1 MFIEIKDG
9 KAVVSQD
16 GLAIPLVKRVYARDK
31 VKGKAS
37 FEMWMRFIYY
47 AYNKESI
54 YRNYLPKEREQK
66 VVEALFPDK
75 SVTYFKSLAGMKALI
90 DFYIESTYTFK
101 ELLYRRLLHDVEE
114 MMDKLSKIELTKT
127 VRLKRDIDVTFF
139 SKTEKKEVT
148 ENIKVDMRISV
159 DNSEEKIKAMDT
171 LDKLLKREVILKK
184 ALKEEQIEAELQKA
198 SARRQFDR

>member
-1 MFIEIKDG
+1 MFINIKDG
-9 KAVVSQD
+9 KAIVSSD
-16 GLAIPLVKRVYARDK
+16 GLALPLVKKVYSRDK

-37 FEMWMRFIYY
+37 FETWMRFIYY

-54 YRNYLPKEREQK
+54 YRNYLPKEREKK

-75 SVTYFKSLAGMKALI
+75 SVTYFKTLAGMSQLI
-90 DFYIESTYTFK
+90 EFYIESSYTFK
-101 ELLYRRLLHDVEE
+101 ELLYRRLLNDVEQ
-114 MMDKLSKIELTKT
+114 MMDRLSKVELSKT
-127 VRLKRDIDVTFF
+127 VRLKQSRDITFF

-148 ENIKVDMRISV
+148 ETIDIDMRISV

-184 ALKEEQIEAELQKA
+184 ALKEEQIEAELSKA
-198 SARRQFDR
+198 RAQRMFDK